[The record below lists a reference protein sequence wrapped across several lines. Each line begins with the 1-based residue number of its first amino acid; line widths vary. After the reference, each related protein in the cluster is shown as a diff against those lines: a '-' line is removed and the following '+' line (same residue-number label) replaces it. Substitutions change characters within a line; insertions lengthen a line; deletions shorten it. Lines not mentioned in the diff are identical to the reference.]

1 MLFFRLYCAGGQPI
15 ISKLYRQIEFP
26 VSRGTPMIGSLVRWD
41 HSQTFMVPKLEA
53 LCKYFGF
60 KFVKF
65 KLIIINN
72 YDLL

>member
-1 MLFFRLYCAGGQPI
+1 MLFIRLYCAGGQPI
-15 ISKLYRQIEFP
+15 ISRLYRQIEFP

-60 KFVKF
+60 NFVINV
-65 KLIIINN
+65 LIITN
-72 YDLL
+72 DLL